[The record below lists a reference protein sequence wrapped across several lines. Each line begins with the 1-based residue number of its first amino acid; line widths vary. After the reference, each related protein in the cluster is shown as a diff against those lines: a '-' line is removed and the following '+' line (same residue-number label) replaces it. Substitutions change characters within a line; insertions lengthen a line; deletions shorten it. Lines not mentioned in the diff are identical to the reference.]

1 MASEEDLELDSIE
14 GIGPVTKQKLNDA
27 GIYNLMD
34 LAARGVGEV
43 ADALNGDT
51 AKASEMINRAR
62 SKLSELGVLAKDF
75 VSAKELYQRRQNI
88 ERITTGSKAVDD
100 LLGGG
105 VEVGAVTEFYGEF
118 GSGKCISSDTNVAY
132 LSLENST
139 LRFNFEE
146 IQEIYRR
153 FMERRGE
160 MRHGNGFVLPLRSL
174 WVFGRDLLP
183 RKASYLYRER
193 AKSIFRI
200 ETFGGRRIDA
210 AFWHRFLVYTENGML
225 WKRASDIRKGDLV
238 AVPKITYE
246 DLSSLYSG
254 LGLHQKD
261 DNRIYLPK
269 LESAYNNIPS
279 FNSCNKEPSSG
290 LSKLM
295 LSIGLHHKKY
305 GLEPSD
311 SFIQYS
317 YNKLLTYSPY
327 KENSLSNKEYID
339 SFTVP
344 VYHHNKSTDSTS
356 ESLLLLQNKTFHSML
371 NQAMQHDWD
380 KVTYV
385 KETEYEGYIYD
396 ISVPEGHSYIAGN
409 LPTIMH
415 NSQVC
420 HTLSVTVQLPKDKG
434 GLDAGS
440 VYIDTEGTFRP
451 ERIAEIA
458 EARGLDAA
466 KVLDNIIVAKAYNS
480 AHQELIVKELGRQFE
495 KSKCKLVVVD
505 SAVAHYRAEFLG
517 RGTLAERQQRLNR
530 FMHTILRIA
539 EIYSVAVVVTNQVQ
553 ASPDF
558 FFGDPTRATGGHV
571 VAHTSTYRIYL
582 RKAAKSRIAR
592 MVDSPYHPEREAVFI
607 INNKGIDDPSEET
620 PRKRG

>member
-1 MASEEDLELDSIE
+1 MASEEELELDSIE
-14 GIGPVTKQKLNDA
+14 GVGPVTKQKLNDA

-62 SKLSELGVLAKDF
+62 SRLSELGVLAKDF

-88 ERITTGSKAVDD
+88 ERITTGSKSLDE

-118 GSGKCISSDTNVAY
+118 GSGKCVSSDTKVAY
-132 LSLENST
+132 LLSVNGKI
-139 LRFNFEE
+139 RFRVEE
-146 IQEIYRR
+146 IQDIYSR
-153 FMERRGE
+153 FMKQKGERI
-160 MRHGNGFVLPLRSL
+160 HGKGFVILVDSL
-174 WVFGRDLLP
+174 WVFGRDSIP
-183 RKASYLYRER
+183 KKADFLYRER
-193 AKSIFRI
+193 VNKVFRLV
-200 ETFGGRRIDA
+200 TASGRRIDA
-210 AFWHRFLVYTENGML
+210 AFWHRFLVYTEEGMV
-225 WKRASDIRKGDLV
+225 WKRAADIRKGDLI
-238 AVPKITYE
+238 AAPKMSYE
-246 DLSSLYSG
+246 ELGLLSSLLYSKRNPAQ
-254 LGLHQKD
+254 LVNHNHNKPCAIEPAFPD
-261 DNRIYLPK
+261 K
-269 LESAYNNIPS
+269 KESNQTEFFTSVNGNYAPIML
-279 FNSCNKEPSSG
+279 KERF
-290 LSKLM
+290 
-295 LSIGLHHKKY
+295 
-305 GLEPSD
+305 EPA
-311 SFIQYS
+311 
-317 YNKLLTYSPY
+317 
-327 KENSLSNKEYID
+327 ENSLASDN
-339 SFTVP
+339 
-344 VYHHNKSTDSTS
+344 NR
-356 ESLLLLQNKTFHSML
+356 LLQLSRQHQENDMFAYSSNIQQNSLHSM
-371 NQAMQHDWD
+371 QADKAQQYDWD
-380 KVTYV
+380 AVIESSEVEYNGYV
-385 KETEYEGYIYD
+385 YD
-396 ISVPEGHSYIAGN
+396 ISVPEGHAYIAGN
-409 LPTIMH
+409 LPTVMH

-434 GLDAGS
+434 GLDAGA

-458 EARGLDAA
+458 ESRGLDAA

-495 KSKCKLVVVD
+495 KSRCKLVVVD

-620 PRKRG
+620 PKRRS

>member
-1 MASEEDLELDSIE
+1 LASEEDLELDSIE

>member
-1 MASEEDLELDSIE
+1 MASEEELELDSIE
-14 GIGPVTKQKLNDA
+14 GVGPVTKQKLNDA

-62 SKLSELGVLAKDF
+62 SRLSELGVLAKDF

-88 ERITTGSKAVDD
+88 ERITTGSKSLDE

-118 GSGKCISSDTNVAY
+118 GSGKCVSSDTKVAY
-132 LSLENST
+132 ISLVNGSIG
-139 LRFNFEE
+139 FGVEE
-146 IQEIYRR
+146 IQDIYSR
-153 FMERRGE
+153 FMEQKGE
-160 MRHGNGFVLPLRSL
+160 RMHGDGFIIPVDSL
-174 WVFGRDLLP
+174 WVFGKDSIP
-183 RKASYLYRER
+183 KKADFLYRER
-193 AKSIFRI
+193 ANRVFRI
-200 ETFGGRRIDA
+200 ITAAGRRIDA
-210 AFWHRFLVYTENGML
+210 AFWHRFLVHTDVGMV
-225 WKRASDIRKGDLV
+225 WKRAADIRKGDLI
-238 AVPKITYE
+238 AAPKISYE
-246 DLSSLYSG
+246 GLGLLSSLFYHGRKQIQEEDIRHSELGASAIKQSFSGKRINGQTEILYSVSSSPVMLKGHFMPGENSFSG
-254 LGLHQKD
+254 LA
-261 DNRIYLPK
+261 
-269 LESAYNNIPS
+269 S
-279 FNSCNKEPSSG
+279 NK
-290 LSKLM
+290 
-295 LSIGLHHKKY
+295 Y
-305 GLEPSD
+305 
-311 SFIQYS
+311 
-317 YNKLLTYSPY
+317 KLLQ
-327 KENSLSNKEYID
+327 LS
-339 SFTVP
+339 
-344 VYHHNKSTDSTS
+344 S
-356 ESLLLLQNKTFHSML
+356 ESEGNCYKGMHVNSSNILQYPLSHSS
-371 NQAMQHDWD
+371 QSQQYEWD
-380 KVTYV
+380 AVVETREVEYNGYV
-385 KETEYEGYIYD
+385 YD
-396 ISVPEGHSYIAGN
+396 ISVPEGHAYIAGN
-409 LPTIMH
+409 LPTVMH

-434 GLDAGS
+434 GLDAGA

-458 EARGLDAA
+458 ESRGLDSA

-620 PRKRG
+620 PKRRS

>member
-1 MASEEDLELDSIE
+1 MASEEELELDSIE

-62 SKLSELGVLAKDF
+62 NKLSELGILAKDF

-88 ERITTGSKAVDD
+88 ERITTGSKALDD

-105 VEVGAVTEFYGEF
+105 VEVAAVTEFYGEF
-118 GSGKCISSDTNVAY
+118 GSGKCVSGDTRIPY
-132 LSLENST
+132 LFEKDGLAT
-139 LRFNFEE
+139 LGLDE
-146 IQEIYRR
+146 IQSIYAR
-153 FMERRGE
+153 FRELAGE
-160 MRHGNGFVLPLRSL
+160 QRHADGFVVPVRSL
-174 WVFGRDLLP
+174 WVLGKDMMPKRADFLYKE
-183 RKASYLYRER
+183 KAER
-193 AKSIFRI
+193 VFRI
-200 ETFGGRRIDA
+200 RTSAGRRIDA
-210 AFWHRFLVYTENGML
+210 AYWHRFPVFTSRGTE
-225 WKRASDIRKGDLV
+225 WRRASELRRGDFI
-238 AVPKITYE
+238 AVPKDSYE
-246 DLSSLYSG
+246 RLLDVASFLAPRFQHEAMKGYTKGQLNFHSTPDCFLSEFRRF
-254 LGLHQKD
+254 D
-261 DNRIYLPK
+261 
-269 LESAYNNIPS
+269 YNNDVNLKDVHIHSPS
-279 FNSCNKEPSSG
+279 
-290 LSKLM
+290 
-295 LSIGLHHKKY
+295 H
-305 GLEPSD
+305 
-311 SFIQYS
+311 
-317 YNKLLTYSPY
+317 
-327 KENSLSNKEYID
+327 
-339 SFTVP
+339 
-344 VYHHNKSTDSTS
+344 
-356 ESLLLLQNKTFHSML
+356 
-371 NQAMQHDWD
+371 
-380 KVTYV
+380 
-385 KETEYEGYIYD
+385 EGYISQSRNGLYSLTMTDSIHPYLPLFNQTSDAASVYDWDMVEGVEEKDYEGFVYD
-396 ISVPEGHSYIAGN
+396 ISVPDGHAYIGGN
-409 LPTIMH
+409 LPTLMH

-420 HTLSVTVQLPKDKG
+420 HTLSVTVQLPRDKG
-434 GLDAGS
+434 GLEAGA

-458 EARGLDAA
+458 ESRGLDPA
-466 KVLDNIIVAKAYNS
+466 KVLDSIIVAKAYNS

-495 KSKCKLVVVD
+495 KFKTKLVVVD

-607 INNKGIDDPSEET
+607 INNKGIDDPNEES
-620 PRKRG
+620 PKRRS